1 MFPEISEDKILV
13 ADIALK
19 QLKPIHDL
27 YKDKSTF
34 FKSLHRPPLSERT
47 TASPFNDSSVKLLVK
62 MEIDDQV
69 VYDGFEPEKAVIYDL
84 EGYHMPAVLRRVLK
98 QTKLNEVMEI
108 TSTRTTKLL
117 DHLDDPQGVFSIGKM
132 KQFKD
137 RIKLTIKLLAIEYKV
152 SLYKVEVAE
161 KLKRLNEMRAIIAAF
176 DKRVFDDDY
185 IFLQGSYID
194 RFKLNDLK
202 KAEKLCVRINRY
214 YRNRDA
220 KNNFSEEDTDT
231 LEYRNTQDEIDEVHI
246 QNYHVHSKLLQKQNR
261 LGDAL
266 HKIQECLN
274 KIDHRHFETIKLKI
288 QLLKSMHN
296 YPELRKTISSLR
308 EIFADDKAAEINA
321 LEKEI
326 NDHIKT

>member
-1 MFPEISEDKILV
+1 
-13 ADIALK
+13 
-19 QLKPIHDL
+19 
-27 YKDKSTF
+27 
-34 FKSLHRPPLSERT
+34 
-47 TASPFNDSSVKLLVK
+47 
-62 MEIDDQV
+62 
-69 VYDGFEPEKAVIYDL
+69 
-84 EGYHMPAVLRRVLK
+84 
-98 QTKLNEVMEI
+98 MEI

-137 RIKLTIKLLAIEYKV
+137 RIKFTIKLLAIEYKV

-161 KLKRLNEMRAIIAAF
+161 KLKRLNEMRAIISAF
-176 DKRVFDDDY
+176 DKRVVDDDY

-246 QNYHVHSKLLQKQNR
+246 QNYHVHSKLL
-261 LGDAL
+261 
-266 HKIQECLN
+266 
-274 KIDHRHFETIKLKI
+274 
-288 QLLKSMHN
+288 
-296 YPELRKTISSLR
+296 
-308 EIFADDKAAEINA
+308 
-321 LEKEI
+321 
-326 NDHIKT
+326 